1 MQLTEYS
8 EQFYT
13 SLAQTPEE
21 NEVNLFHYNQLSNA
35 IINFSHNLEELMSEM
50 KSGII
55 DPFEEFADNYYTI
68 NQALFQR
75 GQEFLKQIEK

>member
-1 MQLTEYS
+1 
-8 EQFYT
+8 
-13 SLAQTPEE
+13 
-21 NEVNLFHYNQLSNA
+21 LSNA

-68 NQALFQR
+68 NQALY
-75 GQEFLKQIEK
+75 